1 MSWIDLMIL
10 FIFAFYIV
18 LDFNRGLVQS
28 LASVVSFIVSLV
40 VATTLYKSVYGYIL
54 GNTGIYQWIY
64 EFVGKRFSEQGTPSG
79 FQLLDLER
87 LPLAV
92 RRVLEG
98 IISDSGGSGV
108 GLDLAAALTDMIL
121 YALCFLGVFLV
132 VRIFIF
138 VLAGMLD
145 FIAKLPG
152 LNIMNKLGGV
162 LVGAIEGALVSLVV
176 INSLYTLSV
185 LFKWESIIIALN
197 NSSIAQYFYIG
208 YFFI

>member
-1 MSWIDLMIL
+1 MIL